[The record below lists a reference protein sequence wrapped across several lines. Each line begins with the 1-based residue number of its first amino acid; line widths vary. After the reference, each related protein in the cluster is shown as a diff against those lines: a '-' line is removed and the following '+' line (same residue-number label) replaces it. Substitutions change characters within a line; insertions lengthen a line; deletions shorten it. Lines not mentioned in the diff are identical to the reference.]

1 MIRTIERATGNE
13 YTAKAI
19 EGGYEVFTAEGE
31 RYKKLKESTFK
42 RYFKVLGEAAVE
54 PKAEEPEVEE
64 PEYDEPEQPTVE
76 PEVEEPAA
84 EPEEEEAPAEEPKP
98 EKKSNKQKSEK
109 AEKKGTPVIELEGVI
124 RENMI
129 EKIKKMLN
137 LSENNPSEAEG
148 LAAALHAQ
156 KLMAKY
162 NIHEDEV
169 TLEEIKEDEI
179 DSLTAPLKDDSSL
192 HTWRKNLGLVVA
204 KNFRVKCYMHGK
216 DVTFRGFVEDVK
228 VAVEV
233 FTYLYAL
240 GNKLGSKKYH
250 EQLKE
255 TGSAKGVYNSFVI
268 GFLHGVEEALNEQC
282 TALMLVTPK
291 AVEEEYKIFAEENFK
306 KKGQKALVE
315 FKGGQFY
322 EEGKTEGKAAVKSKQ
337 LDTKKNKG
345 GKK

>member
-1 MIRTIERATGNE
+1 MIRTMERATGNE
-13 YTAKAI
+13 YTAKKI
-19 EGGYEVFTAEGE
+19 EGGYEILTETGE
-31 RYKKLKESTFK
+31 RYKKLKDSTFK
-42 RYFKVLGEAAVE
+42 RYFKVLGEAATE
-54 PKAEEPEVEE
+54 PKAEETEVTEAD
-64 PEYDEPEQPTVE
+64 YDEPEQETVE
-76 PEVEEPAA
+76 EEVEEPTEDA
-84 EPEEEEAPAEEPKP
+84 EEEAPAEEPKKSK
-98 EKKSNKQKSEK
+98 KKSEKKQKSEQ
-109 AEKKGTPVIELEGVI
+109 PVIELEGVT

-137 LSENNPSEAEG
+137 LSQNNPSEAEG

-179 DSLTAPLKDDSSL
+179 DSISAPLKDDSSL

-204 KNFRVKCYMHGK
+204 KNFRVKCYMTGK
-216 DVTFRGFVEDVK
+216 DVVFRGFVEDVK

-250 EQLKE
+250 DQLKE
-255 TGSAKGVYNSFVI
+255 TGSAKGVYNSFVM
-268 GFLHGVEEALNEQC
+268 GFLKGVEEALNEQC

-291 AVEEEYKIFAEENFK
+291 AVEEEFKAFAAENFK
-306 KKGQKALVE
+306 GKGQKALGS
-315 FKGGQFY
+315 FRGGEFY
-322 EEGKTEGKAAVKSKQ
+322 EQGKIEGKAAVKSKQ